1 MTSFSSVTFI
11 LKCNEILFGCHLW
24 WQTCGL
30 TARTGQTSAQIPPD
44 DRGRV
49 EEARR
54 AAVSRLDPLYDPWA
68 RSVYTHTHND
78 QSHAVSWCLTMA
90 FTNCVLNIKV
100 IIGETWLSYF
110 SEPHILLFRRPL
122 PKQWHSVTLVSSGT
136 FPWFS
141 VNTGELNHVSGLLWP
156 WCSDR
161 IKGLWEMYFQWK
173 CKGS

>member
-1 MTSFSSVTFI
+1 MADTWSYRENWPNKCPNPTWWPRTSGGGWACSS
-11 LKCNEILFGCHLW
+11 L
-24 WQTCGL
+24 
-30 TARTGQTSAQIPPD
+30 SAGSIIWSMSQVCIHTH
-44 DRGRV
+44 
-49 EEARR
+49 
-54 AAVSRLDPLYDPWA
+54 
-68 RSVYTHTHND
+68 THTHND

-100 IIGETWLSYF
+100 IIGEKWLSYF